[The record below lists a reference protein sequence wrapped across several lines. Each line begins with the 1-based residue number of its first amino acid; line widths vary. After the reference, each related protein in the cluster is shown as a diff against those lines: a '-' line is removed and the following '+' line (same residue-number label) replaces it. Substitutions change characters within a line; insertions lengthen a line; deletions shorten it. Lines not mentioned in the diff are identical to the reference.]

1 MDRGRTGERER
12 DWHLTGGDGPRSQRE
27 AEGEKQKKG
36 GGMTKLR
43 GRWRLFPCALS
54 LGRQT
59 ADLNYREKVMEIKQ
73 REREYKEM
81 PSDFFLLFLS
91 PRYLILNIY
100 TKHFSKLQ

>member
-1 MDRGRTGERER
+1 
-12 DWHLTGGDGPRSQRE
+12 
-27 AEGEKQKKG
+27 
-36 GGMTKLR
+36 MTKLR
-43 GRWRLFPCALS
+43 GRWRLSPCALS